1 MGIHDET
8 PAVPAGLPSPPSNP
22 SSPPPDELARVL
34 DETRAR
40 FVATFVTDCDA
51 IAALLEEALVH
62 TASAPPTDLTF
73 RVHRLIGLPGTIG
86 FPTVSR
92 RAVDLES
99 LLGAGAIDAPLAR
112 VAMEKMRRAFTHDLA
127 AAPAVSAPQRAP
139 ANGIKI
145 LIAED
150 HADQRRI
157 LGVSLATAG
166 FLPMALRSGD
176 GVVERARAERPA
188 LILLDIAMPG
198 LDGYS
203 VCRLLKSDPE
213 LSAIPVILMTT
224 GATVHHRI
232 AGLSLGAD
240 DFLGKPIDMREL
252 ILRIRV
258 RLGV

>member
-1 MGIHDET
+1 MT
-8 PAVPAGLPSPPSNP
+8 TPSPPSVP
-22 SSPPPDELARVL
+22 SSPTPSSETPDELALVL

-40 FVATFVTDCDA
+40 FVATFVTECDA

-62 TASAPPTDLTF
+62 ADGDPPADLTA

-86 FPTVSR
+86 FPTISR

-99 LLGAGAIDAPLAR
+99 LLGAGAIDAELAR
-112 VAMEKMRRAFTHDLA
+112 VALEKLRRAFTHDLA
-127 AAPAVSAPQRAP
+127 NAPAVSAPQRAP

-150 HADQRRI
+150 DADQRRI

-166 FLPMALRSGD
+166 FLPMALRSGE
-176 GVVERARAERPA
+176 GVLEKARAERPA

-224 GATVHHRI
+224 GATVHHRL

-252 ILRIRV
+252 ILRVLV
-258 RLGV
+258 RLGG